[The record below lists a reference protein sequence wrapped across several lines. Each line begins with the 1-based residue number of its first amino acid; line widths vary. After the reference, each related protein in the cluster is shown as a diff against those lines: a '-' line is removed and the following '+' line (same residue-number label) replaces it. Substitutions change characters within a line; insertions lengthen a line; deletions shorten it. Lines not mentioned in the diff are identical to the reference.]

1 MSDNIKELNAK
12 SFDDFISEGD
22 SVIDFWAEWCGPCKM
37 LSPVVEEIAKEMRGK
52 VKFGKINIEDNQEIT
67 EKWDVMSI
75 PTLIFFKDGEQVERN
90 SGFIEKKELSKLI
103 KSSFL

>member
-1 MSDNIKELNAK
+1 MSDNIKELNVK
-12 SFDDFISEGD
+12 SFDDFFSEGKC
-22 SVIDFWAEWCGPCKM
+22 VVEFWAEWCGPCKM

-90 SGFIEKKELSKLI
+90 SGFIEKKRLSDII
-103 KSSFL
+103 KSVF

>member
-37 LSPVVEEIAKEMRGK
+37 LNPIVEEIANEMKGK
-52 VKFGKINIEDNQEIT
+52 VKFGKINIEDNQEIA